1 MGNGASK
8 STQSSSGDDFKN
20 KINVIATKFILGQ
33 KFKELKNLVD
43 EEYCNNLMI
52 LTKDILADNFTTV
65 EIKNLAM
72 GANKDAMYI
81 SKNDFKMI
89 ETGMRNKKLLM
100 CKGIA
105 RFYVRIAHMFAA
117 IITTV
122 SPNWTP
128 VASSNGGSGLVSGLV
143 GGAGGDN
150 DNFCSVRIDAL
161 LGATNLQGTDKI
173 ARIQP
178 TVCSVYASPNGQNP
192 LLKQPGMAY
201 LDRLYNDVYDDNT
214 GEFTSKS
221 IGMQAKYESDLK
233 KLYVAFTGNT
243 SKPDNIKSFG
253 DINIMSLSARY
264 PEECGAEV
272 KLSPPAPIQ
281 SKSSS
286 GMEYDRYRGYPPID
300 ESDYIKRETDV
311 ARQNAEASDK
321 YLKASAK
328 NFSGKFSS
336 NTTHQVPRSSGAFS
350 NYAAHIE
357 TMKRNANSTRSK
369 LLEIIDKVF
378 LIVSPPS
385 GGTGGTGGNS
395 EPVITIHPNLTYDM
409 LDTLINQTRETILRL
424 YSECERDF
432 YKGMSLLHAIVE
444 EIMLANLQTNLS
456 ALKAS
461 TNVIMENIVRNAA
474 TKQNIGR
481 DYAGQQNENPIIPAD
496 QIAAFEEATTTT

>member
-33 KFKELKNLVD
+33 KFKELKNLVN
-43 EEYCNNLMI
+43 EQYCDNLMI

-72 GANKDAMYI
+72 GATMYI
-81 SKNDFKMI
+81 SKTDFKMI
-89 ETGMRNKKLLM
+89 ESGMRNKKLLM

-122 SPNWTP
+122 SPNWNP
-128 VASSNGGSGLVSGLV
+128 VSSSNEGSGLVSGLV
-143 GGAGGDN
+143 GGAGEDN
-150 DNFCSVRIDAL
+150 DNFCNVRIDAL
-161 LGATNLQGTDKI
+161 LGATKLQGTDKI

-178 TVCSVYASPNGQNP
+178 TVCSVYASPNGQTP
-192 LLKQPGMAY
+192 LLKQPGMSY

-214 GEFTSKS
+214 GEFTGKS

-253 DINIMSLSARY
+253 DINIMSLNARY

-300 ESDYIKRETDV
+300 ETEYIKRETEV

-336 NTTHQVPRSSGAFS
+336 NTTYQVPRSSGAFS

-357 TMKRNANSTRSK
+357 TMKRNANSTRYK

-378 LIVSPPS
+378 LIVSPPP
-385 GGTGGTGGNS
+385 GTGGGNS
-395 EPVITIHPNLTYDM
+395 EPIITIHPNLTYDM

-461 TNVIMENIVRNAA
+461 TNVIMENIVRTAA
-474 TKQNIGR
+474 TKQQNIGR
-481 DYAGQQNENPIIPAD
+481 DYAGQNENPIIPAD
-496 QIAAFEEATTTT
+496 QIVAFEDATKN